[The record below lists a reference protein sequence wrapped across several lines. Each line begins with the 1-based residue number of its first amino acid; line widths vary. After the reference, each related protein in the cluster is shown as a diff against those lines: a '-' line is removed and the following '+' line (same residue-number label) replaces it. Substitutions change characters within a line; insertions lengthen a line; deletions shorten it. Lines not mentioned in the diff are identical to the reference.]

1 MKRVQK
7 NKYLSFIY
15 YADFCFIWLIFS
27 GCMNLMSY
35 YDMDTNLIESSYKAA
50 DHLVSC
56 LPPLSYQNHTIVPA
70 SFVNINNLEE
80 SSCLGKS
87 VSEYIASRLSQHG
100 FKVTEIKLSKSVSE
114 KLSFSDTLSFF
125 SREIKEIN
133 SEYHAEMVLTGTYSI
148 ADDVVYISARM
159 LNPVDATLLASYEY
173 KLPLGNN
180 NLKMLAI
187 PDIKKKKRFPPGP
200 LENFNR

>member
-1 MKRVQK
+1 
-7 NKYLSFIY
+7 
-15 YADFCFIWLIFS
+15 
-27 GCMNLMSY
+27 MSY

-56 LPPLSYQNHTIVPA
+56 LPPLSYQNHTIVAA

-80 SSCLGKS
+80 SSSFGRT
-87 VSEYIASRLSQHG
+87 VSEYITSRLSQHG
-100 FKVTEIKLSKSVSE
+100 FKVTEIKLRKSLFIQKKE
-114 KLSFSDTLSFF
+114 GEFML

-133 SEYHAEMVLTGTYSI
+133 SEYHAEMVLSGTYSI

-159 LNPVDATLLASYEY
+159 LNPHDAAILATYEY

-180 NLKMLAI
+180 NLKMLET
-187 PDIKKKKRFPPGP
+187 PDTKKKKRFPPGP
-200 LENFNR
+200 LEDFDR